1 MFSGL
6 VLITPPA
13 TEPVSLAEAKQHLRV
28 DITDDDNLITALIT
42 AAREYCEGFQNR
54 AYITQTWQL
63 WLDAWPEGSEIR
75 IPRPPLQSV
84 SDIKYYGTDDTE
96 YIFDAANYFVDA
108 KSEPGR
114 VVLKYGKS
122 WPTIML
128 RPTNGIC
135 VTFIAGYKVYQ
146 GTVNVEG
153 TTVTRISGDEFNIKW
168 PKQKTIVI
176 NNAVYRISSVASGD
190 LLSLVEAAGS
200 QSAVGYE
207 ANDVPERIKQAILL
221 LVGHWYD
228 NREIAAAGRLVN
240 EVPFTVNALLWQ
252 ERVVPV

>member
-1 MFSGL
+1 MALRL
-6 VLITPPA
+6 VTPPSI
-13 TEPVSLAEAKQHLRV
+13 EPLDLTTAKSHLRV
-28 DITDDDNLITALIT
+28 DITDDDNLITTLIP
-42 AAREYCEGFQNR
+42 AAREYCEAFQNR
-54 AYITQTWQL
+54 AYITQTWEM
-63 WLDAWPEGSEIR
+63 WLDSWPEGNEIR

-84 SDIKYYGTDDTE
+84 SSIKYYGTDDTE
-96 YIFDAANYFVDA
+96 YTFDAANYFVDTE
-108 KSEPGR
+108 SEPGR

-122 WPTIML
+122 WPTITL

-146 GTVNVEG
+146 GTVNVEA
-153 TTVTRISGDEFNIKW
+153 TTVTRVSGDEFNIKW
-168 PKQKTIVI
+168 TKRKIIVI
-176 NNAVYRISSVASGD
+176 NNAVYRISSVVSGD
-190 LLSLVEAAGS
+190 LLILVDAAGS

-207 ANDVPERIKQAILL
+207 TNDVPERIKQAILL

-228 NREIAAAGRLVN
+228 NRDITAVGRLVN